1 MDFLKLADKK
11 IVVFGLANRK
21 SVACAIAK
29 VLQEAGADVIH
40 VVRSPVRKE
49 TAEKLFPGSKVFVCD
64 VEDDENIAR
73 VKKEIA
79 ESVDGKIHG
88 IVHSIA
94 FANYADGFKPFFSR
108 QLIFPVFHSFPSANS
123 SRNCLIQTLRS

>member
-79 ESVDGKIHG
+79 ESIRRVLDEK
-88 IVHSIA
+88 
-94 FANYADGFKPFFSR
+94 NR
-108 QLIFPVFHSFPSANS
+108 
-123 SRNCLIQTLRS
+123 